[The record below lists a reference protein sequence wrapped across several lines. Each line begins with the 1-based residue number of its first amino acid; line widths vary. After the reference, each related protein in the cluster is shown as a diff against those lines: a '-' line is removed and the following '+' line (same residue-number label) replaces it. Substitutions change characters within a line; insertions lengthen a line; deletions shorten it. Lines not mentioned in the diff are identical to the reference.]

1 LPLGIAV
8 VYEDEDVIVV
18 EKPSGVLTMAT
29 ASERTRTA
37 YAVVTGHVRGRNPR
51 SPNRVFIVH
60 RLDRETSGLLV
71 FAKTPFAKHHLQE
84 TWSETGK
91 QYLAVVHGAV
101 TPDARTI
108 SSRLAENAAY
118 SVYVTAGRA
127 RGRLAH
133 TAYRVLKRSRRY
145 SLLEIDLLTGRKHQ
159 IRVHLAGIGHPVVG
173 DRRYGPPDKAHRQ
186 LALHARALA
195 FRHPVSGEELSFRT
209 PVPRRLTAL
218 VPSGERVA
226 PPSAG

>member
-1 LPLGIAV
+1 LPLGLCIVHEDNDV
-8 VYEDEDVIVV
+8 VVV
-18 EKPSGVLTMAT
+18 EKPAGVLTMAT

-37 YAVVTGHVRGRNPR
+37 YAAVTAHVRGGNPR
-51 SPNRVFIVH
+51 SRNRVFIVH

-71 FAKTPFAKHHLQE
+71 FARTPFAKHRLQE
-84 TWSETGK
+84 TWPETVK

-108 SSRLAENAAY
+108 SSHLAENAVHG
-118 SVYVTAGRA
+118 VYETSDRA
-127 RGRLAH
+127 KGKLAH
-133 TAYRVLKRSRRY
+133 TAYRVLKRGRRC

-186 LALHARALA
+186 LALHAVALA
-195 FRHPVSGEELSFRT
+195 FRHPVSGKELSFRT
-209 PVPRRLTAL
+209 AVPRRLTAL
-218 VPSGERVA
+218 VPAA
-226 PPSAG
+226 PAPGSC